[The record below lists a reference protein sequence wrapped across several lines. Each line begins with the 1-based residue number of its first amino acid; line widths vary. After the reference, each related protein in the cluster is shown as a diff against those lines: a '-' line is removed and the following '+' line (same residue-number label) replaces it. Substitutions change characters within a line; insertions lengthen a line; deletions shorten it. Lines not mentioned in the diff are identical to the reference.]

1 MPNSRIR
8 ISILIM
14 SVLGSLD
21 ALYLTWVKISNN
33 QKLCI
38 IGLGDCWSV
47 NTSQYSELFGIP
59 VALYGSVT
67 YFLIFLIS
75 VVGSKNIRFTSL
87 EPIVIFGI
95 SLFGSIYSI
104 YLTYIEIAVIKSIC
118 PFCILSAVCMLLIF
132 LLSIFRL
139 TKIQTA

>member
-1 MPNSRIR
+1 MTNSHIR
-8 ISILIM
+8 IPILIM

-33 QKLCI
+33 QRLCI

-67 YFLIFLIS
+67 YFLIILIS
-75 VVGSKNIRFTSL
+75 LVGLKNIRFTSL
-87 EPIVIFGI
+87 EPTVIFGI

-104 YLTYIEIAVIKSIC
+104 YLTYIEFAVIKSIC